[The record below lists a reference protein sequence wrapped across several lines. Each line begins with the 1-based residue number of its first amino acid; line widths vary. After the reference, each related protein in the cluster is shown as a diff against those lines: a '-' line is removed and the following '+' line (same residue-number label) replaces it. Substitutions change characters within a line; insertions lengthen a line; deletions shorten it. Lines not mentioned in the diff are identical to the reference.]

1 MVKQPVGQF
10 AGQAVEVDGEAL
22 GVRHHL
28 RGADQRAGQRVG
40 VNDVLFGVFFPVVHL
55 GQRSL
60 QVVDR
65 KQQRVEVPFDQAA
78 RESLFFD
85 KAAVVGFDGVAQVI
99 DVLARV
105 GAHVQR
111 PELREVRRVDLFG
124 NLLEVVA
131 AQVEVF
137 EILERREVLVQRY
150 QTVGRDGE
158 PAQLRELGD
167 VLAGGEVLEE
177 GVDVAVEA
185 QLVGGRQVLHLERQ
199 LLFGVEHEEPGVF
212 HAALLFG
219 RVPLHALF
227 PEDHVVPVV
236 HAFAVFPA
244 CDGFERTGDGQQG
257 DRVAAAGVLLD
268 GFGGALRDEQVVLAG
283 EFHLALWLEHHVGD
297 TLVGLGV
304 DAPVEAYGHLA
315 RADAAV
321 EFDLI
326 AVEFEPA
333 FGRGGDFDGEV
344 DVGLDLHVEITGAE
358 GREVGHGNLFLPERD
373 GVVETLLVDG
383 DLLLVPGVLLL
394 DAYHAA
400 AGRVG
405 QRRVDEDPALGGAAA
420 VGRRNGNPRLVGGGD
435 PVPRCRY
442 FDLVA
447 SPCGFGFDGVAVE
460 PERDVLVGVG
470 ATA

>member
-1 MVKQPVGQF
+1 M
-10 AGQAVEVDGEAL
+10 
-22 GVRHHL
+22 RHHL

-40 VNDVLFGVFFPVVHL
+40 VDDVLLGVFLPVVHL
-55 GQRSL
+55 GQRPL

-65 KQQRVEVPFDQAA
+65 ELQRVEIPFDHAA
-78 RESLFFD
+78 RESFFID
-85 KAAVVGFDGVAQVI
+85 EAAVVGFDGVAQVV
-99 DVLARV
+99 DVPARV
-105 GAHVQR
+105 GAHEQR
-111 PELREVRRVDLFG
+111 PQFWEVGRVDLVG

-131 AQVEVF
+131 AQVEELEV
-137 EILERREVLVQRY
+137 LERREVLVQRN
-150 QTVGRDGE
+150 QPVGGDGE
-158 PAQLRELGD
+158 AFELREFGD
-167 VLAGGEVLEE
+167 VLAGGEVFQE
-177 GVDVAVEA
+177 GVDVAVEV
-185 QLVGGRQVLHLERQ
+185 QLVGGRQVLHFERQ
-199 LLFGVEHEEPGVF
+199 LFLGVEHEEPGVF
-212 HAALLFG
+212 HAAVLLG
-219 RVPLHALF
+219 RVTRHALL
-227 PEDHVVPVV
+227 PKGDVVPVV
-236 HAFAVFPA
+236 HAFAVLPRTVGSERA
-244 CDGFERTGDGQQG
+244 CDGQQG

-283 EFHLALWLEHHVGD
+283 EFHLAFGLEHHVGD